1 MLRLNPVKSKLVSAV
16 PLGNL
21 VLFSTHNSWW
31 AGLRVN
37 PGRQLSVHHGALILF
52 GFHDGE
58 RRFPLLYWPNVGD
71 QLCLDLDARPVIAA
85 DPDSVFTNPAPEKTG
100 AGVLACSEIG
110 WTLTAQVDQSGSEL
124 RAWDLETGLLTDMP
138 SVTQL
143 MSGWVLGV
151 AGIDGKFVP
160 LVRGTSSAGLG

>member
-52 GFHDGE
+52 GFHDGKAIPTALLAQ
-58 RRFPLLYWPNVGD
+58 RR
-71 QLCLDLDARPVIAA
+71 RPI
-85 DPDSVFTNPAPEKTG
+85 VFRP
-100 AGVLACSEIG
+100 
-110 WTLTAQVDQSGSEL
+110 
-124 RAWDLETGLLTDMP
+124 
-138 SVTQL
+138 
-143 MSGWVLGV
+143 
-151 AGIDGKFVP
+151 
-160 LVRGTSSAGLG
+160 

>member
-21 VLFSTHNSWW
+21 VLFSAHNSWW
-31 AGLRVN
+31 AGLRVS
-37 PGRQLSVHHGALILF
+37 PGPESDANNAALILF
-52 GFHDGE
+52 GFRDGE

-71 QLCLDLDARPVIAA
+71 QACLDLDARPVIAA
-85 DPDSVFTNPAPEKTG
+85 DPDSLLTTPAPQMTG
-100 AGVLACSEIG
+100 AGALACSEIG
-110 WTLTAQVDQSGSEL
+110 WTVTAQMDQSGSEL

-143 MSGWVLGV
+143 ISGWVLGV

>member
-21 VLFSTHNSWW
+21 VLFSTNNSWW

-58 RRFPLLYWPNVGD
+58 RRFPLLYWPSVGD

-85 DPDSVFTNPAPEKTG
+85 DPESVFTPQAPQMTD
-100 AGVLACSEIG
+100 AGVIACSEIG
-110 WTLTAQVDQSGSEL
+110 WTLTAQVDQSGTEV

-138 SVTQL
+138 GVMQQI
-143 MSGWVLGV
+143 SGWVLGV

-160 LVRGTSSAGLG
+160 LARPTSSAGLG

>member
-37 PGRQLSVHHGALILF
+37 HGRQLNVHHAALILF

-71 QLCLDLDARPVIAA
+71 QGCLDLDARPVIAA
-85 DPDSVFTNPAPEKTG
+85 DPESVFTTPAPQMTG

-138 SVTQL
+138 GVTQL
-143 MSGWVLGV
+143 ISGWVLGV

-160 LVRGTSSAGLG
+160 LVRGASSAGLG

>member
-85 DPDSVFTNPAPEKTG
+85 DPDSVFTTAAPQMT
-100 AGVLACSEIG
+100 VITCSENG
-110 WTLTAQVDQSGSEL
+110 WTLTAQVDQSGTEV

-138 SVTQL
+138 GVTQQI
-143 MSGWVLGV
+143 SGWVLGV

-160 LVRGTSSAGLG
+160 LARPTSSAGLG